1 MKLPK
6 KTKEEL
12 KADMMP
18 ISMADQDRWPYG
30 LQIRFEKEQIDKM
43 PSLKGLKV
51 GDTVNIEALGTVT
64 AVRMSERQKGEPSH
78 SVEIQIEKV
87 DVQGKKP
94 LEKMNM
100 KEYLA
105 ERNKK

>member
-1 MKLPK
+1 
-6 KTKEEL
+6 
-12 KADMMP
+12 
-18 ISMADQDRWPYG
+18 
-30 LQIRFEKEQIDKM
+30 
-43 PSLKGLKV
+43 
-51 GDTVNIEALGTVT
+51 
-64 AVRMSERQKGEPSH
+64 MSERQKGEPSH